1 MHPRQLL
8 GPLEK
13 VVPVGGEGGRVN
25 APDRIFAERLAQ
37 SKQVARAWVARVI
50 AAVTL
55 RFVANE
61 ECDVVAPTRLPDGP
75 LCLQEAAGG
84 SRRHDVGLRHDDG
97 VAQGYVGPHH
107 PVAAPA
113 TLERT
118 QIARVCGCKVTLEKA
133 RCAVAVECAATL
145 DRVTELGAIGDG
157 GYRELSGE
165 GLARPTDGD
174 HAVVLSRHFARARA
188 PCWRCVLLR
197 CWSNSMSKMCFGS
210 LKVRHLSPR
219 ASK

>member
-25 APDRIFAERLAQ
+25 APDRSFAERLAQ
-37 SKQVARAWVARVI
+37 SKQVARTWVARVI

-61 ECDVVAPTRLPDGP
+61 ECDVVSPARLPDGP

-157 GYRELSGE
+157 GYRELSRE

-174 HAVVLSRHFARARA
+174 HAVVLSRH
-188 PCWRCVLLR
+188 
-197 CWSNSMSKMCFGS
+197 S
-210 LKVRHLSPR
+210 
-219 ASK
+219 